1 VSDANWANM
10 ERCDQSIQSQTTGY
24 RWDSAPA
31 CDYHNATCRIKFSL
45 YDQEMP
51 CSVRRKGSY
60 SLAAMGATPSLKV
73 KLANEWMGMKKFT
86 FNAMKQD
93 RGYLRERMAYAMYRM
108 AGVTAPRANHA
119 SVDFRKSSSQAR
131 DRMYLN
137 LEGYNDRRF
146 WEDRGAGAEN
156 GTVWELQGP
165 LPIWHPL
172 AYNGQWRPFP
182 KWGGMAGLESLWC
195 KEGCEGS
202 PEARLKELLSVNQP
216 SSGSESLARLW
227 GKLDKD
233 QFLRL
238 MSVDRII
245 THWDGPAKNN
255 NMWLW
260 RDSTGM
266 FFMLPW
272 GLDQT
277 FKSDTI
283 HDTGPQP
290 SMLKACLQN
299 TDCAK
304 DYRDVFLQTAKALG
318 AQETALLSLANL
330 AAKQAGK
337 ASSYGLSTSHENIYG
352 IITALNYT
360 AFPLTRPPTTTGS
373 GLCATNGVKTGSVTK
388 QVCTNTPD
396 VCEVYIKKGNENG
409 VANIKTCRQ
418 YCNAYGIDCM
428 AQHKDKNG
436 CGRGSKY
443 NSCDVED
450 DTSDHICQCGK
461 A

>member
-1 VSDANWANM
+1 
-10 ERCDQSIQSQTTGY
+10 
-24 RWDSAPA
+24 
-31 CDYHNATCRIKFSL
+31 
-45 YDQEMP
+45 
-51 CSVRRKGSY
+51 
-60 SLAAMGATPSLKV
+60 
-73 KLANEWMGMKKFT
+73 
-86 FNAMKQD
+86 
-93 RGYLRERMAYAMYRM
+93 
-108 AGVTAPRANHA
+108 
-119 SVDFRKSSSQAR
+119 
-131 DRMYLN
+131 
-137 LEGYNDRRF
+137 
-146 WEDRGAGAEN
+146 
-156 GTVWELQGP
+156 
-165 LPIWHPL
+165 
-172 AYNGQWRPFP
+172 
-182 KWGGMAGLESLWC
+182 
-195 KEGCEGS
+195 
-202 PEARLKELLSVNQP
+202 
-216 SSGSESLARLW
+216 
-227 GKLDKD
+227 
-233 QFLRL
+233 
-238 MSVDRII
+238 
-245 THWDGPAKNN
+245 
-255 NMWLW
+255 
-260 RDSTGM
+260 
-266 FFMLPW
+266 MLPW

-290 SMLKACLQN
+290 SMLRACLQN

-443 NSCDVED
+443 VHLLLPPHPHPHPHRKGTDHGHVFLQMGVCACVMVVLVELSSRN
-450 DTSDHICQCGK
+450 THTHTIGP
-461 A
+461 AGWA